1 MLLLDETER
10 SFEGLDALAIGGLMD
25 GEGVLV
31 GDGEA
36 LRHWHQVEM
45 ASTEDQLPI
54 LAGVLATQSAMP
66 GRARF
71 FVWFAIRNR
80 EVLTSAPAT
89 SSREMLLRTT
99 ADALVI
105 DALSELDALANGQP
119 NARAV
124 KLQRCLEAAAE
135 RREADGLNAWSKF
148 VAVSEATQPLED
160 QVISL
165 TKGLQRAV
173 SLTRSSYARVA

>member
-1 MLLLDETER
+1 MRR
-10 SFEGLDALAIGGLMD
+10 S
-25 GEGVLV
+25 
-31 GDGEA
+31 
-36 LRHWHQVEM
+36 
-45 ASTEDQLPI
+45 
-54 LAGVLATQSAMP
+54 
-66 GRARF
+66 
-71 FVWFAIRNR
+71 
-80 EVLTSAPAT
+80 
-89 SSREMLLRTT
+89 TT

-105 DALSELDALANGQP
+105 DALSELDALAAPP

-173 SLTRSSYARVA
+173 SLTRSSYAKAE

>member
-1 MLLLDETER
+1 
-10 SFEGLDALAIGGLMD
+10 
-25 GEGVLV
+25 
-31 GDGEA
+31 
-36 LRHWHQVEM
+36 
-45 ASTEDQLPI
+45 
-54 LAGVLATQSAMP
+54 
-66 GRARF
+66 
-71 FVWFAIRNR
+71 
-80 EVLTSAPAT
+80 
-89 SSREMLLRTT
+89 MLLRTT

-105 DALSELDALANGQP
+105 DALSELDALANEPP

-135 RREADGLNAWSKF
+135 RREADGLNTWSKF

-173 SLTRSSYARVA
+173 SLTRSSYAKAV

>member
-1 MLLLDETER
+1 
-10 SFEGLDALAIGGLMD
+10 
-25 GEGVLV
+25 
-31 GDGEA
+31 
-36 LRHWHQVEM
+36 
-45 ASTEDQLPI
+45 
-54 LAGVLATQSAMP
+54 
-66 GRARF
+66 
-71 FVWFAIRNR
+71 
-80 EVLTSAPAT
+80 
-89 SSREMLLRTT
+89 MLLRTT

-105 DALSELDALANGQP
+105 DALSELDALAKPP

-173 SLTRSSYARVA
+173 SLTRSSYAKAV

>member
-1 MLLLDETER
+1 
-10 SFEGLDALAIGGLMD
+10 
-25 GEGVLV
+25 
-31 GDGEA
+31 
-36 LRHWHQVEM
+36 
-45 ASTEDQLPI
+45 
-54 LAGVLATQSAMP
+54 
-66 GRARF
+66 
-71 FVWFAIRNR
+71 
-80 EVLTSAPAT
+80 
-89 SSREMLLRTT
+89 MLLRTT

-105 DALSELDALANGQP
+105 DALSELDALAMPP

-173 SLTRSSYARVA
+173 SLTRSSYAKAV

>member
-1 MLLLDETER
+1 MRR
-10 SFEGLDALAIGGLMD
+10 S
-25 GEGVLV
+25 
-31 GDGEA
+31 
-36 LRHWHQVEM
+36 
-45 ASTEDQLPI
+45 
-54 LAGVLATQSAMP
+54 
-66 GRARF
+66 
-71 FVWFAIRNR
+71 
-80 EVLTSAPAT
+80 
-89 SSREMLLRTT
+89 TT

-105 DALSELDALANGQP
+105 DALSELDALAKPP

-173 SLTRSSYARVA
+173 SLTRSSYAKAV

>member
-1 MLLLDETER
+1 MRR
-10 SFEGLDALAIGGLMD
+10 S
-25 GEGVLV
+25 
-31 GDGEA
+31 
-36 LRHWHQVEM
+36 
-45 ASTEDQLPI
+45 
-54 LAGVLATQSAMP
+54 
-66 GRARF
+66 
-71 FVWFAIRNR
+71 
-80 EVLTSAPAT
+80 
-89 SSREMLLRTT
+89 TT

-105 DALSELDALANGQP
+105 DALSELDALATMPP

-173 SLTRSSYARVA
+173 SLTRSYAKAA